1 MIKIMAFKFERGNLG
16 PQNPR
21 NVEWMWRP
29 NCKVSAGKTKRVV
42 ALNKVAT
49 QMSNISEFWI

>member
-21 NVEWMWRP
+21 NVEWVWRP

-49 QMSNISEFWI
+49 